1 MTGRHPE
8 APRAASTT
16 TKPEPRALPP
26 SPPSRERYRQ
36 VCPLPHQHRVHP
48 ECQTECPPHKHLERG
63 R

>member
-16 TKPEPRALPP
+16 PKPRALPP
-26 SPPSRERYRQ
+26 SPPSREHHRQ
-36 VCPLPHQHRVHP
+36 VWPLPHQHRVRP